1 MRALDDYPVKQLI
14 LAGGVAA
21 NHGLRTRLDHDMKE
35 FHPDVPMLQA
45 PLKLCGD
52 NAAMIGAAGYVNHKH
67 GDRAGLDL
75 NAVPG
80 LMFDRIQNK

>member
-45 PLKLCGD
+45 PLKLQQ
-52 NAAMIGAAGYVNHKH
+52 
-67 GDRAGLDL
+67 
-75 NAVPG
+75 
-80 LMFDRIQNK
+80 QNLHPLRQKSLQLRFR